1 MSSRR
6 ICHPDASVA
15 RRELETGDS
24 SQIHGLASLVYTV
37 EKQWRGTVLQGMWV
51 CTPLISALGSQR
63 QVDLCD
69 FEACLVYILSST
81 STIKNKLQQN
91 PKSSNNSKPRW
102 MPNSEGEGPQNES
115 TKALKRKK
123 NWKEV
128 LEGETLHAHRQAGKW
143 WKMDI
148 LPKALYRFH
157 SISIN
162 WQYYHINRKKFI
174 KLI

>member
-1 MSSRR
+1 
-6 ICHPDASVA
+6 
-15 RRELETGDS
+15 
-24 SQIHGLASLVYTV
+24 
-37 EKQWRGTVLQGMWV
+37 V

-115 TKALKRKK
+115 TKALKRKRT
-123 NWKEV
+123 E
-128 LEGETLHAHRQAGKW
+128 RR
-143 WKMDI
+143 
-148 LPKALYRFH
+148 Y
-157 SISIN
+157 
-162 WQYYHINRKKFI
+162 
-174 KLI
+174 